1 MAYFREL
8 PNVQYPSPITERT
21 SDRDYV
27 TIKNIFRRVK
37 LRDDLEANLSAFE
50 RYEVRSGQRPDTLA
64 AEYYGNPDLDW
75 LILIVNNI
83 TNVRDQWPLSD
94 QQLYEFALNK
104 HGDML
109 NHIAHYITTEVRD
122 DAGRLIYPAGV
133 VVDYNFTI
141 TDPDNPNATLNPVTG
156 MTNYEC
162 EVGKNNQ
169 KRSITLLRTEYVQQA
184 VNNLK
189 EELTYTR
196 SSQYVDSKTIK
207 ADNIRLKS

>member
-1 MAYFREL
+1 
-8 PNVQYPSPITERT
+8 
-21 SDRDYV
+21 
-27 TIKNIFRRVK
+27 
-37 LRDDLEANLSAFE
+37 
-50 RYEVRSGQRPDTLA
+50 
-64 AEYYGNPDLDW
+64 
-75 LILIVNNI
+75 
-83 TNVRDQWPLSD
+83 
-94 QQLYEFALNK
+94 
-104 HGDML
+104 ML